1 MMMMMMIDDRFYIVL
16 ETAPKVRF
24 AHRRKEAIHR
34 QIRAR
39 REDRA
44 GRRLANLKPL
54 YVHVRK
60 RMPFLSIAP
69 YVCPEPVSVK

>member
-1 MMMMMMIDDRFYIVL
+1 MMMMMMIDDRFYI

-39 REDRA
+39 RENRA